1 MPNRPRVTG
10 FVPAVAV
17 LACVL
22 GSTVAPA
29 ASAEAPSEPCLQESF
44 VPSPTGGLHTIVECS
59 WERPE
64 VDPADPWSGPMDD
77 TDGLP
82 PVRTEEGAAD
92 PPLERQAGD
101 NGEPALTASP
111 TTSELATP
119 TGSETGTDDNASS
132 ATAVGHVAEGAT
144 TSPNVPNTGQP
155 DSEVDIAHVVTRK
168 CGSCLGHGERG
179 SIHAAVDRA
188 QSGVDAVRRMVRI

>member
-59 WERPE
+59 SERPE

-101 NGEPALTASP
+101 NGEPAPTASP
-111 TTSELATP
+111 TSEPATP
-119 TGSETGTDDNASS
+119 TGSQTGTDDNASDDL
-132 ATAVGHVAEGAT
+132 AK
-144 TSPNVPNTGQP
+144 VPNTGQP

-168 CGSCLGHGERG
+168 CGSCLGHDERG